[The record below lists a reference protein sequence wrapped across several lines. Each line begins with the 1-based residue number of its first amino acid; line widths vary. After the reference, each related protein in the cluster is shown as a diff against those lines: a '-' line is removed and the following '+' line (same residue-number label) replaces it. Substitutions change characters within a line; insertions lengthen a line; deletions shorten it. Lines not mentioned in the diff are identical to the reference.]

1 MNWAANHTKCRSST
15 HLANSRPTFFSSFL
29 YLPLHSRGSTEQNT
43 IKHMRRNDQKSWLF
57 RGSTCLYCITNCK
70 LTFQKSPAQ
79 LWCVTGT
86 CMRNR
91 ASAAI
96 FLIHLTSQIVCK
108 ATPKSGRG
116 SLPAFQVAR
125 RVGSPRTPHI
135 PRRALSFCS
144 PLRTST
150 LKVSCIV
157 PTSGAFPYDQIPA
170 SQKESIKI
178 CLQDYDFKVRLYFSI
193 FLSVANPQTY
203 ENSLKTNLQCFYWK
217 KAIGKALTHWAAG
230 NFAAE
235 GLV

>member
-1 MNWAANHTKCRSST
+1 
-15 HLANSRPTFFSSFL
+15 
-29 YLPLHSRGSTEQNT
+29 
-43 IKHMRRNDQKSWLF
+43 MRRNDPKSWLF
-57 RGSTCLYCITNCK
+57 RGSTCLYCSTK
-70 LTFQKSPAQ
+70 LQANFPEKP
-79 LWCVTGT
+79 
-86 CMRNR
+86 
-91 ASAAI
+91 SAAVMRDR
-96 FLIHLTSQIVCK
+96 HLSEKQSLCCDLSNSFDFTNRK
-108 ATPKSGRG
+108 TTPTHGRG
-116 SLPAFQVAR
+116 SLPAFQVER
-125 RVGSPRTPHI
+125 GVGSPRTPHI
-135 PRRALSFCS
+135 PRCALPFCS

-150 LKVSCIV
+150 LKVSWTV
-157 PTSGAFPYDQIPA
+157 PTDGVFPYDQIPA